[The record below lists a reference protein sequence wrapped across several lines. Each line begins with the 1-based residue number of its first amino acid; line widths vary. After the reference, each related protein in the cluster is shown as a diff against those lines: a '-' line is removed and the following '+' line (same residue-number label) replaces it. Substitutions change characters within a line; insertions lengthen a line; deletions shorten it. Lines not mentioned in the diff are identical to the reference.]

1 MDTNDHSLASFPQ
14 AELICGLG
22 AVPARVPIDK
32 CGPMTSLGLPMAG
45 NGGLQL
51 SSLKARG
58 MIAGFGNECECVV
71 LHVKITLEDELASVG
86 CLRVRAGRL
95 IASR

>member
-1 MDTNDHSLASFPQ
+1 MDMSDQALNSFPQ
-14 AELICGLG
+14 AELMCVRSG

-32 CGPMTSLGLPMAG
+32 CGPMTSLGLPMAAS
-45 NGGLQL
+45 GGLQL

-58 MIAGFGNECECVV
+58 MIAGFESEYECVV

-86 CLRVRAGRL
+86 CLRVRAGT
-95 IASR
+95 